1 MTVRYGVVRVP
12 DLTSVEAAAVRAY
25 DSAGEHTASTVP
37 ASKLPAA
44 LDFHLHQLK
53 HLGADDGWM
62 AVTYMV
68 LRQLTLVLL
77 HLLLAVHLLVVDSV
91 AVLEAAASEAE
102 VVLAVDPAEVASAVA
117 AAEALVEDVAN

>member
-1 MTVRYGVVRVP
+1 MEKEVRHVQRHHP
-12 DLTSVEAAAVRAY
+12 
-25 DSAGEHTASTVP
+25 EHTNP
-37 ASKLPAA
+37 A
-44 LDFHLHQLK
+44 
-53 HLGADDGWM
+53 
-62 AVTYMV
+62 
-68 LRQLTLVLL
+68 VLL